1 MRSLLALLIVL
12 AAAPA
17 LAQVHRW
24 VDDKGTAHYSDSP
37 PPAGVKSTTID
48 IDLKPAPPPAASSS
62 TDINC
67 ASVRCQ
73 GERLDE
79 RIARREE
86 AEARARA
93 ERNAANPPV
102 RGLDFRK
109 YVAIERG
116 MSEGQLLGIAGQ
128 PDFVTDQGLAGAP
141 GTVQT
146 GRRLRSSATLAL
158 AVRTYTYLPTPA
170 DPFVTTITLV
180 GGRVSEIERV
190 RKF

>member
-1 MRSLLALLIVL
+1 MRSLLALLMLL

-24 VDDKGTAHYSDSP
+24 VDDKGTVHYSDSP

-48 IDLKPAPPPAASSS
+48 IDLKPAPPPAP
-62 TDINC
+62 DVNC

-86 AEARARA
+86 AERQAAA

-102 RGLDFRK
+102 RGLEFRR
-109 YVAIERG
+109 YISIERG

-128 PDFVTDQGLAGAP
+128 PDFVTDQGLASVP
-141 GTVQT
+141 GTVQA
-146 GRRLRSSATLAL
+146 GRRTRTSSTMAV

-170 DPFVTTITLV
+170 DPFITTITLA